1 MSDPPA
7 KRAKPDPYAKWQ
19 SARDEKTGAVYYYH
33 VDSKK
38 TSWTWPPPLDDG
50 DKADTPSSDVP
61 EFEAS
66 ATYAGRRP
74 GRVFKRGDRGQ
85 GYYRDRAPN
94 ETAALPGN
102 LSFYPSKTFAGHKPG
117 MVFRRGDR
125 GQGYY
130 RDRAPNE
137 TAALPGNLSFYPSK
151 TFAGHKP
158 GMVFRRGDRGQ
169 GYYRDNPFGGVPV
182 GQKCER
188 YNPHA

>member
-7 KRAKPDPYAKWQ
+7 TKKAKPDPYAKWQ

-33 VDSKK
+33 VDTKK

-61 EFEAS
+61 DFEAS

-74 GRVFKRGDRGQ
+74 GRVFK
-85 GYYRDRAPN
+85 
-94 ETAALPGN
+94 
-102 LSFYPSKTFAGHKPG
+102 
-117 MVFRRGDR
+117 RGDR

>member
-7 KRAKPDPYAKWQ
+7 KKAKPDPYAQWQ
-19 SARDEKTGAVYYYH
+19 SARDAKTGAVYYYH
-33 VDSKK
+33 ADTKA

-50 DKADTPSSDVP
+50 DAADTPSSDVP
-61 EFEAS
+61 DFEAS
-66 ATYAGRRP
+66 ATYQGRRP

-94 ETAALPGN
+94 GTAALPGN
-102 LSFYPSKTFAGHKPG
+102 LSFYPSKTFAG
-117 MVFRRGDR
+117 
-125 GQGYY
+125 Y
-130 RDRAPNE
+130 
-137 TAALPGNLSFYPSK
+137 
-151 TFAGHKP
+151 KP

>member
-7 KRAKPDPYAKWQ
+7 KKTKTDPYAKWQ
-19 SARDEKTGAVYYYH
+19 SARDETTCKVYYYH
-33 VDSKK
+33 ADTKA
-38 TSWTWPPPLDDG
+38 TSWTWPPPLDD
-50 DKADTPSSDVP
+50 DAADTPAATPD
-61 EFEAS
+61 FEAS
-66 ATYAGRRP
+66 ATYEGRRP

-85 GYYRDRAPN
+85 GYYRDGP
-94 ETAALPGN
+94 LP
-102 LSFYPSKTFAGHKPG
+102 
-117 MVFRRGDR
+117 
-125 GQGYY
+125 
-130 RDRAPNE
+130 

-182 GQKCER
+182 GQRCER

>member
-1 MSDPPA
+1 MSEHAA
-7 KRAKPDPYAKWQ
+7 KRQRTSSQDAAPSYADWQ
-19 SARDEKTGAVYYYH
+19 VRKKRSFSSSNAHTAGGARRVDRQDLLLQHEDERDARHPRREPRAAPLDAPVRRTW
-33 VDSKK
+33 D
-38 TSWTWPPPLDDG
+38 WPPPLDDG
-50 DKADTPSSDVP
+50 DQADTPSDDVP
-61 EFEAS
+61 DFEAS
-66 ATYAGRRP
+66 ATYQGRRP

-94 ETAALPGN
+94 GTAAL
-102 LSFYPSKTFAGHKPG
+102 T
-117 MVFRRGDR
+117 
-125 GQGYY
+125 
-130 RDRAPNE
+130 
-137 TAALPGNLSFYPSK
+137 GNLSFYPSK

>member
-102 LSFYPSKTFAGHKPG
+102 LSFYPSKT
-117 MVFRRGDR
+117 
-125 GQGYY
+125 
-130 RDRAPNE
+130 
-137 TAALPGNLSFYPSK
+137 S
-151 TFAGHKP
+151 AGHKP

>member
-7 KRAKPDPYAKWQ
+7 KKPKPDPYAAWQ

-33 VDSKK
+33 ADSKK

-50 DKADTPSSDVP
+50 DQADTPSDDVP
-61 EFEAS
+61 DFEAS
-66 ATYAGRRP
+66 ATYEGRRP

-94 ETAALPGN
+94 G
-102 LSFYPSKTFAGHKPG
+102 
-117 MVFRRGDR
+117 
-125 GQGYY
+125 
-130 RDRAPNE
+130 

-188 YNPHA
+188 YNPQA

>member
-7 KRAKPDPYAKWQ
+7 KKPKPDPYAQWQ

-33 VDSKK
+33 TDTKK

-50 DKADTPSSDVP
+50 DKADTPSEIPD
-61 EFEAS
+61 FEAS
-66 ATYAGRRP
+66 ATYQGRRP

-94 ETAALPGN
+94 G
-102 LSFYPSKTFAGHKPG
+102 
-117 MVFRRGDR
+117 
-125 GQGYY
+125 
-130 RDRAPNE
+130 